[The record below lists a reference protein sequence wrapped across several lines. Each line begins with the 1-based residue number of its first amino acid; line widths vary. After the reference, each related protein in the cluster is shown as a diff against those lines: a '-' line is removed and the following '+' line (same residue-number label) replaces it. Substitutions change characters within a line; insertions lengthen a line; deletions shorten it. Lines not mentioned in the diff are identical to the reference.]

1 MLTST
6 YTLVVL
12 SVEQSRARGEVQAL
26 LERWRP
32 GAWWGEPP
40 AMRQYAQAC
49 EALRR
54 VLDDCHWR
62 KLDKFVLPALRRCA
76 AVAEGDADADAEA
89 DAEADADASADALLS
104 ELDSLSRRAADARN
118 AAEAAATEGDP
129 GCLAAIERC
138 CQLLLERLEREERE
152 LMPLARSKI
161 SGETWFAIAN
171 QMLAQDAYQNEQ
183 RGGAAGP
190 PRAPGAHPGFS
201 ARKTISRPLQP
212 ERSLPL
218 VN

>member
-54 VLDDCHWR
+54 VLDECHWR
-62 KLDKFVLPALRRCA
+62 KLDKFVLPALRRCD
-76 AVAEGDADADAEA
+76 AVADADAA
-89 DAEADADASADALLS
+89 ADALLT
-104 ELDSLSRRAADARN
+104 ELDGLSRRAADARN
-118 AAEAAATEGDP
+118 AAELAASEGDP

-161 SGETWFAIAN
+161 SGEMWFAIAN
-171 QMLAQDAYQNEQ
+171 QMLAHDAYQNEQ

-190 PRAPGAHPGFS
+190 PREQGPRPGFS
-201 ARKTISRPLQP
+201 AKKSVNRTSQA

-218 VN
+218 AN

>member
-54 VLDDCHWR
+54 VLDECHWR
-62 KLDKFVLPALRRCA
+62 MLDKFVLPALRRCDA
-76 AVAEGDADADAEA
+76 AADADD
-89 DAEADADASADALLS
+89 DAAADALLS
-104 ELDSLSRRAADARN
+104 ELDGLSRRAADARN
-118 AAEAAATEGDP
+118 AAEAAASEGDP

-152 LMPLARSKI
+152 LLPLARSKI

-171 QMLAQDAYQNEQ
+171 QMLAHDAHQNEQ
-183 RGGAAGP
+183 REGAAGP
-190 PRAPGAHPGFS
+190 SREQGPRPGFS
-201 ARKTISRPLQP
+201 AKKSAHRSSQA

-218 VN
+218 AN

>member
-6 YTLVVL
+6 YTLVAL
-12 SVEQSRARGEVQAL
+12 SVEQSRARLEVQAL

-40 AMRQYAQAC
+40 AMRQYQQAC

-62 KLDKFVLPALRRCA
+62 KLDKFVLPALRRCG
-76 AVAEGDADADAEA
+76 AVADG
-89 DAEADADASADALLS
+89 LLD
-104 ELDSLSRRAADARN
+104 ELDGLSRHAADAGS
-118 AAEAAATEGDP
+118 AAEVAASEGDP

-138 CQLLLERLEREERE
+138 CQLLLERLEREEHE

-161 SGETWFAIAN
+161 SGEMWFAIAN
-171 QMLAQDAYQNEQ
+171 QMLAHDSYQNEQ
-183 RGGAAGP
+183 RVGAGAALS
-190 PRAPGAHPGFS
+190 APGSPAF
-201 ARKTISRPLQP
+201 AKRKPSGAQSGV
-212 ERSLPL
+212 ERFLPL
-218 VN
+218 AS

>member
-6 YTLVVL
+6 YTLVAL
-12 SVEQSRARGEVQAL
+12 SVEQSRARLEVQAV

-40 AMRQYAQAC
+40 AVRQYGQAC

-62 KLDKFVLPALRRCA
+62 KLDKFLLPALRRCG
-76 AVAEGDADADAEA
+76 AVADG
-89 DAEADADASADALLS
+89 LLA
-104 ELDSLSRRAADARN
+104 ELDCLSRHAAAAGC
-118 AAEAAATEGDP
+118 AAELAASEGDP

-138 CQLLLERLEREERE
+138 CQLLLERLEREEHE

-161 SGETWFAIAN
+161 SGEMWFAIAN
-171 QMLAQDAYQNEQ
+171 QMLAHDAYQSEQ
-183 RGGAAGP
+183 RGGAGAVPHAPAAPAFAGKQSS
-190 PRAPGAHPGFS
+190 GAAS
-201 ARKTISRPLQP
+201 AIKHF
-212 ERSLPL
+212 LPL
-218 VN
+218 AN

>member
-54 VLDDCHWR
+54 VLDECHWR
-62 KLDKFVLPALRRCA
+62 KLDKFVLPALRRCD
-76 AVAEGDADADAEA
+76 AV
-89 DAEADADASADALLS
+89 ADADASASSDALLT
-104 ELDSLSRRAADARN
+104 ELESLSRRAADARN
-118 AAEAAATEGDP
+118 AAEVAASEGDP

-161 SGETWFAIAN
+161 SGEMWFAIAN
-171 QMLAQDAYQNEQ
+171 QMLAHDAYQNEQ

-190 PRAPGAHPGFS
+190 PRAQGPRPGFS
-201 ARKTISRPLQP
+201 SKKSMSRPPQP

-218 VN
+218 AN